1 MGLCVQCGKE
11 KPFAGYVH
19 CAECIEKVEEAS
31 RKCWADPEKRIRYN
45 KHGNERKKNLYGKG
59 KKMDYAQS
67 VEDRLKVG
75 RISIVNSA
83 GKRKTLRGEPKI
95 AEDLE
100 ITSKKG

>member
-1 MGLCVQCGKE
+1 MYDWRKRMGLCVQCGKE

-59 KKMDYAQS
+59 KKMDYAQ
-67 VEDRLKVG
+67 
-75 RISIVNSA
+75 IVNSA